1 MESVEFFALAWAAL
15 NESDPREKGELVE
28 QLYTKTKE
36 GEVRFDHDSP
46 VRPLETPSY
55 APIVTIVRPRD
66 VPKRKRFDDPEGQGV
81 LLHAIAH
88 IEYSAID
95 LALDSAYRFRRMP
108 AEYYLD
114 WVEVAHDE
122 VRHFRMLEERMARVG
137 VRYGDHPVHTALFDA
152 GKKSARDPL
161 ERMAVVPRYLEANGL
176 DANPKIIEKLRRY
189 PATPMLDSIVEALEV
204 ILEEEVEHVAK
215 GDRWFRHLCRERGLD
230 PSVYFDIVERY
241 YPGLE
246 GKNLTLNVEARRA
259 AGFACDE
266 LKRMG
271 ASRCE

>member
-1 MESVEFFALAWAAL
+1 MESLEFFSQAWLAL
-15 NESDPREKGELVE
+15 NESDPCKKGDLVE
-28 QLYTKTKE
+28 QLYTKTME
-36 GEVRFDHDSP
+36 GQVRFDYGTP
-46 VRPLETPSY
+46 VHSLETPSY
-55 APIVTIVRPRD
+55 APIVEIVRPRD
-66 VPKRKRFDDPEGQGV
+66 VPKRKRFDDTEGQGV

-95 LALDSAYRFRRMP
+95 LALDSAYRFRGMP
-108 AEYYLD
+108 REYYLD
-114 WVEVAHDE
+114 WIEVAHDE
-122 VRHFRMLEERMARVG
+122 VRHFRMLEKLMERLG
-137 VRYGDHPVHTALFDA
+137 VRYGDYPVHTALFDA
-152 GKKSARDPL
+152 GRKSAHDPL

-189 PATPMLDSIVEALEV
+189 PSTPLLEAIVEALEV
-204 ILEEEVEHVAK
+204 ILEEEVDHVAK
-215 GDRWFRHLCRERGLD
+215 GDRWFRYLCRKRGLD

-246 GKNLTLNVEARRA
+246 GKNLKLNVEARRA

-271 ASRCE
+271 AQRCE